1 MTEGQIPLGST
12 GTPVFEVTVSTSG
25 LDLEVRV
32 NDVPV
37 MRVSGGHVETTFDVN
52 PHVVTGHN
60 HLGAIVRPSAKTG
73 QHHPAGE
80 ASIVL
85 RVRDAPGGRVVEER
99 GMLVFAVSEIE
110 ADTAFSGSRTPEG
123 AEPVVQVGTGDV
135 VRARIPVV
143 LATPF
148 PPWSWLGADTLADEP
163 ATFDAVLDQTRA
175 LWSAIQ
181 TKDVPGLEAAASP
194 QAKDWQRAYYLPDEA
209 TAQRMLGVS
218 QTLGDPDVQA
228 QPFPDSDGLVL
239 ELLGF
244 GKLAHIVDGQ
254 GKGPI
259 TLGVKGNPR
268 MTGRFA
274 AIFCRHGDAWTMI
287 R

>member
-1 MTEGQIPLGST
+1 MSDGQPALGST
-12 GTPVFEVTVSTSG
+12 GTPVFEVVVTSSG

-37 MRVSGGHVETTFDVN
+37 MRASGGHVETTFDVN

-60 HLGAIVRPSAKTG
+60 HLGAVVRPPAKTG
-73 QHHPAGE
+73 QYQPEAE
-80 ASIVL
+80 ASITL
-85 RVRDAPGGRVVEER
+85 RVRDAPGGSVVEER
-99 GMLVFAVSEIE
+99 GMLVLRAPEI
-110 ADTAFSGSRTPEG
+110 AAGTAFSRSRTPEG
-123 AEPVVQVGTGDV
+123 AEPVVQVGAGDV

-148 PPWSWLGADTLADEP
+148 APWSWVGADTLTHEQ
-163 ATFDAVLDQTRA
+163 ATFDAVLAETRA

-181 TKDVPGLEAAASP
+181 AKDVPTLEAAAAP
-194 QAKDWQRAYYLPDEA
+194 QAREWQQAYYLPDEA
-209 TAQRMLGVS
+209 TAQRMLGVAD
-218 QTLGDPDVQA
+218 TLGDPDVQP
-228 QPFPDSDGLVL
+228 QPLPDPGELAL

-244 GKLAHIVDGQ
+244 GKLAHLVDAE

-259 TLGVKGNPR
+259 RLGMKGNPS
-268 MTGRFA
+268 MTGRFS
-274 AIFCRHGDAWTMI
+274 AIFCRFGDAWVMI